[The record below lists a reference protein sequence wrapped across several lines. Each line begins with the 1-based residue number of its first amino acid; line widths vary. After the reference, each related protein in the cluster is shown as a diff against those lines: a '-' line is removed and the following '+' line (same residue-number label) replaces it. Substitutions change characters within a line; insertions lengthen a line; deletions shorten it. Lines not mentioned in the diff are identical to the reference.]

1 MKDKIIDFLKTKG
14 HLVIA
19 AICLVAVAI
28 TGLVIVNT
36 EDELSE
42 PVISYSTPVY
52 NGSDSSG
59 VNGTDDSD
67 STDVSRPI
75 KDENSGSDN
84 TNAQQKGQIAIVKPL
99 SGDVQTDFAANKLV
113 YNTTLQ
119 EWRTHSGVDIKGDAG
134 CDIKAAANGKISAIK
149 NDPKYGL
156 TVVIEHSINGRDFTT
171 VYCGLKEISKNISE
185 GVSVKSGDTIAT
197 LGEDIFC
204 EKAQGAHLHF
214 ELSENNIPLNP
225 QEYWK

>member
-1 MKDKIIDFLKTKG
+1 MKDKVIDFLKTKG
-14 HLVIA
+14 HLVIG
-19 AICLVAVAI
+19 AICLVAVAVI
-28 TGLVIVNT
+28 GLIIVNT
-36 EDELSE
+36 EDEYVE

-52 NGSDSSG
+52 NDSDSSDI
-59 VNGTDDSD
+59 NGTGNSD

-75 KDENSGSDN
+75 KDENNNSEN
-84 TNAQQKGQIAIVKPL
+84 TDTTKKGQIEIVKPL
-99 SGDVQTDFAANKLV
+99 SGEVQTDFAANKLV

-119 EWRTHSGVDIKGDAG
+119 EWRTHSGIDIKGDVG

-156 TVVIEHSINGRDFTT
+156 TVVIEHSINGRSFTT
-171 VYCGLKEISKNISE
+171 VYCGLKEISKNIVE
-185 GVSVKSGDTIAT
+185 GASVKSGNTIAT

-204 EKAQGAHLHF
+204 EKTQGAHLHF
-214 ELSENNIPLNP
+214 ELTENNIPLNP